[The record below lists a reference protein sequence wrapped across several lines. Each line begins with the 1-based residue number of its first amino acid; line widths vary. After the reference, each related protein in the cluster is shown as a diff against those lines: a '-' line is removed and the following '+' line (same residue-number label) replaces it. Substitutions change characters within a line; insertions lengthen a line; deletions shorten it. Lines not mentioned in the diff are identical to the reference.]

1 MSEAFDPRVTPWHI
15 DDSEFYEIESFG
27 DQMRFLVRFAILA
40 PSSHNT
46 QPWEFSVTSEGV
58 EVFADRGRG
67 LPAIDPDER
76 ELLMSVGAAITNFRV
91 AAAHFGFDTTVLY
104 ESRLEESLPLALI
117 SVCETCAPRSDL
129 AQLFNAIRKRHT
141 NREPF
146 DGKPISPQ
154 VSSRIRELVDAFP
167 ETFRIVFPYEKRRA
181 GELVARADHLQMSR
195 PAFRAELAEWIRPT
209 HGEQSDGI
217 DAGRLGFPS
226 ILSAAGAWVMRRFN
240 VGPWLARRD
249 LRLARTAS
257 ALIVVTAEDDR
268 ISLLR
273 AGEALERLLLT
284 ITAGGSQYSF
294 LNQPIQVSALRDQV
308 RMLAGSETPAQLL
321 IRIGTARPP
330 NGATPR
336 RDVES
341 VLARSRG

>member
-40 PSSHNT
+40 PSSHNS
-46 QPWEFSVTSEGV
+46 QPWEFRVTSEGV

-181 GELVARADHLQMSR
+181 GELVARADHLQMSQAGLPGR
-195 PAFRAELAEWIRPT
+195 ARRVDPADPRRAVRRHRRRPT
-209 HGEQSDGI
+209 RFPVDSLGCGRMG
-217 DAGRLGFPS
+217 DAPLQRRPM
-226 ILSAAGAWVMRRFN
+226 AG
-240 VGPWLARRD
+240 
-249 LRLARTAS
+249 
-257 ALIVVTAEDDR
+257 
-268 ISLLR
+268 
-273 AGEALERLLLT
+273 
-284 ITAGGSQYSF
+284 
-294 LNQPIQVSALRDQV
+294 
-308 RMLAGSETPAQLL
+308 
-321 IRIGTARPP
+321 PP
-330 NGATPR
+330 
-336 RDVES
+336 
-341 VLARSRG
+341 